1 MSLPDPETGGFT
13 MYGPELTFLGVPRA
27 DLRAPASLAGAD
39 VVVVG
44 APSTAAPATGPGPG
58 SAPRPS
64 AAPTT
69 WATTAPG
76 RRSPW
81 AWTPSGICG
90 WSTSATW

>member
-1 MSLPDPETGGFT
+1 
-13 MYGPELTFLGVPRA
+13 MYGPGYTFLGVLWA
-27 DLRAPASLAGAD
+27 DLDDPASLEGAD

-58 SAPRPS
+58 SGRRPS

-76 RRSPW
+76 RRSPS
-81 AWTPSGICG
+81 AWTPCGTSG
-90 WSTSATW
+90 WSTPATC